1 MDNPTFSH
9 GYALLIAVNE
19 NMIPNYALPTVAK
32 DATAVRDVLIH
43 PERCA
48 YPAENVRLLL
58 GREATRE
65 GIRGGL
71 AWLKERI
78 AADSSGDATAVFFY
92 SGHGA
97 HNPED
102 NSYYLLP
109 YDLRS
114 PPPVLSVP
122 IW

>member
-1 MDNPTFSH
+1 M
-9 GYALLIAVNE
+9 
-19 NMIPNYALPTVAK
+19 AK

-97 HNPED
+97 HNPC
-102 NSYYLLP
+102 LL
-109 YDLRS
+109 YTSRC
-114 PPPVLSVP
+114 V
-122 IW
+122 